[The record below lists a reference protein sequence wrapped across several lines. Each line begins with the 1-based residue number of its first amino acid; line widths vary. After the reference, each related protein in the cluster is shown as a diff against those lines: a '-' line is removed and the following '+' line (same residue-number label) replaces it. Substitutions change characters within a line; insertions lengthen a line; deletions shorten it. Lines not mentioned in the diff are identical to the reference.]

1 MNAEI
6 ADSRDSKSKEH
17 PKKLARISEESLMQ
31 KFSPVD
37 QNCFE
42 LFESISNIP
51 KERQSYF
58 GKMFE
63 D

>member
-1 MNAEI
+1 MKAEI
-6 ADSRDSKSKEH
+6 ADSWDSKSKEQ
-17 PKKLARISEESLMQ
+17 PMKLAKISEESLMQ
-31 KFSPVD
+31 KFSPGD

-42 LFESISNIP
+42 LFENISNIP